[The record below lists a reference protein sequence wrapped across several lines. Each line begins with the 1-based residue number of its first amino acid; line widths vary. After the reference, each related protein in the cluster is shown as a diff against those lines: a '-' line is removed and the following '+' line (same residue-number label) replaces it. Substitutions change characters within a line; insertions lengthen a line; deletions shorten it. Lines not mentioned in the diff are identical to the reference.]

1 MGFRV
6 QLCRKRGRAVRN
18 VSDVYFNKPTKD
30 LLRLR
35 SEKNRKIE
43 RIESGAAGYW
53 VNRDLRELRQQVI
66 WINAVLE
73 SRNCQVPFP
82 EA

>member
-1 MGFRV
+1 M
-6 QLCRKRGRAVRN
+6 KN
-18 VSDVYFNKPTKD
+18 MSKVYFDKPTKD

-53 VNRDLRELRQQVI
+53 ANRDLRELRQQVN

-73 SRNCQVPFP
+73 SRDCQVSFP
-82 EA
+82 EL